1 LAMRFDIGRSPSR
14 RSSSRSPTNG
24 ARTADSMARARVRV
38 GGQVVADSDGAG
50 TLIRLA
56 EMPCAEAGRGAAG
69 DGEGEGV
76 GAAVPWSE
84 TSCGA
89 GRRARASSSCT
100 HGGSPERDEQGGGCG
115 SF

>member
-1 LAMRFDIGRSPSR
+1 
-14 RSSSRSPTNG
+14 
-24 ARTADSMARARVRV
+24 
-38 GGQVVADSDGAG
+38 VVADGDGAG

-56 EMPCAEAGRGAAG
+56 EMPRAEAGRGAAG
-69 DGEGEGV
+69 DGEGEGA

-89 GRRARASSSCT
+89 GRRAQASSSCT
-100 HGGSPERDEQGGGCG
+100 RGGSPERDERGGGCG